1 MLQEGVLRE
10 ECPPPTLFAV
20 VQALGAG
27 AHRAIIARQKA
38 AADVILADPEWG
50 PLIRS
55 INHAEVKSGMRQQV
69 PLVLA
74 EALRERCAAPGYGT
88 SLDEGMLPGLL
99 CAIAHKMRP
108 RFEEALL
115 AVAEVVAPGAVGS
128 EWAVAQD
135 EGFEDGRKRAQTR
148 IAAGEAAEEQEG
160 EATGDTAVKLKV
172 GPVKRI
178 NRIAVKID
186 EYRKERGEDEWPHS
200 QFITD
205 VLRASFIVSTA
216 EEMVLVWRSLLA
228 SSDFEVVRLKNK
240 IGQSLEPFNLHVNVL
255 FKPPECE
262 EPIVCEV
269 QFYPRK
275 VFDLQHRQHLA
286 YELKRAKSVGDFQ

>member
-1 MLQEGVLRE
+1 MEEVPATMTTTAQAAASYAGVTISAELAEEGLRMLQEGVLRE

-55 INHAEVKSGMRQQV
+55 INHAEVKSNMRQQV

-88 SLDEGMLPGLL
+88 SLDEEVLPELL

-115 AVAEVVAPGAVGS
+115 AVAE
-128 EWAVAQD
+128 AVA
-135 EGFEDGRKRAQTR
+135 
-148 IAAGEAAEEQEG
+148 EA
-160 EATGDTAVKLKV
+160 V
-172 GPVKRI
+172 
-178 NRIAVKID
+178 
-186 EYRKERGEDEWPHS
+186 
-200 QFITD
+200 
-205 VLRASFIVSTA
+205 TA
-216 EEMVLVWRSLLA
+216 E
-228 SSDFEVVRLKNK
+228 
-240 IGQSLEPFNLHVNVL
+240 
-255 FKPPECE
+255 
-262 EPIVCEV
+262 
-269 QFYPRK
+269 
-275 VFDLQHRQHLA
+275 
-286 YELKRAKSVGDFQ
+286 RAAAAACPCAGRRACSVGLW